1 MSSPA
6 IVSAPPDD
14 RERVLATLTTAF
26 ASDPITRWV
35 LPEPHRFIK
44 YFPPILEH
52 MGGGAFESGGAFR
65 SGDFGGASLWLPPGA
80 HSDMEALGAVAA
92 EAVPA
97 EDQAKVFGF
106 MGQMDQYHPTEPHWY
121 LPFIGVD
128 PTKQGLGYGSA
139 LLIHALK
146 NADRDKLPAY
156 LEATSPGSKRL
167 YERHGFE
174 ALGEIQA
181 ADSPPMWPM
190 LRRVGS

>member
-1 MSSPA
+1 
-6 IVSAPPDD
+6 
-14 RERVLATLTTAF
+14 
-26 ASDPITRWV
+26 V
-35 LPEPHRFIK
+35 LPEPHRFIT
-44 YFPPILEH
+44 YWQAILEH
-52 MGGGAFESGGAFR
+52 MGGGAFEAGAAFR
-65 SGDFGGASLWLPPGA
+65 SDDFGGASLWLPPGV
-80 HSDMEALGAVAA
+80 HSDMEALGAVAV

-97 EDQAKVFGF
+97 EEHEKVFGF

-128 PTKQGLGYGSA
+128 PTRQGAGYGSA

-174 ALGEIQA
+174 AIGEIQS

-190 LRRVGS
+190 LRKAR